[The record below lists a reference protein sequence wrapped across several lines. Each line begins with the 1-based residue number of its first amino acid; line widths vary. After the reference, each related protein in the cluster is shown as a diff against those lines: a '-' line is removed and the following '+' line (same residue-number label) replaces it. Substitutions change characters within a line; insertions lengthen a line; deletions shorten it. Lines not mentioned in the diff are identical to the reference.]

1 MSVFDTGMI
10 CKMLSVQTLLCG
22 GTKMFGSYNSWKKCT
37 KCSVQ
42 RIRVKYRVLKN
53 LNVVTELA
61 NMWLITWVS
70 PAT

>member
-10 CKMLSVQTLLCG
+10 CKMLSVQTLLCE
-22 GTKMFGSYNSWKKCT
+22 GTKMFGSDNSWKKCT